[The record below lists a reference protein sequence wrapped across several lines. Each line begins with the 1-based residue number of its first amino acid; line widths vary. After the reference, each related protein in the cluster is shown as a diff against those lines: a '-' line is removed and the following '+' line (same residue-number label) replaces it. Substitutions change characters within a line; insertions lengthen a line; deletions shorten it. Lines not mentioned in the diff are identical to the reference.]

1 MDLNSLPPSKVL
13 IVDDNMQ
20 NLELLE
26 AYMEVPGITTIR
38 ATNGEEA
45 LARVADARPDLILL
59 DIMMPRMSGY
69 EVCKALKRDRATADI
84 PIIMVTALSEVSD
97 MERGAES
104 GTDDF
109 VTKPVNRQDLLD
121 RAMRLLRERHR
132 KKAAGSGGRGGGG
145 RLVLFQFLL
154 CGQLP
159 IPRAWTATTPWTFM
173 PAPQKPRA
181 TTSQCGLG
189 WGFILTAAVYMRA
202 STSSRMAGR
211 MRVVVRNAVAS
222 CVCPWDRAA

>member
-59 DIMMPRMSGY
+59 DIMMPRMSGF

-84 PIIMVTALSEVSD
+84 PVIMVTALSEFSD
-97 MERGAES
+97 MERGTES

-121 RAMRLLRERHR
+121 RVTRLLRDRHQKR
-132 KKAAGSGGRGGGG
+132 GRAPATKAS
-145 RLVLFQFLL
+145 
-154 CGQLP
+154 P
-159 IPRAWTATTPWTFM
+159 PRA
-173 PAPQKPRA
+173 
-181 TTSQCGLG
+181 
-189 WGFILTAAVYMRA
+189 
-202 STSSRMAGR
+202 
-211 MRVVVRNAVAS
+211 
-222 CVCPWDRAA
+222 